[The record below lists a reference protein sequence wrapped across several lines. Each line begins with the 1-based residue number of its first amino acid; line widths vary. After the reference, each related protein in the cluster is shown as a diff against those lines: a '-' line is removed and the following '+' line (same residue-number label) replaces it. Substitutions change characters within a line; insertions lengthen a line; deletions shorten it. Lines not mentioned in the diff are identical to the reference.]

1 MGIGITTFNFYC
13 LLRAQGYFTALK
25 SVIEIGDQS
34 IMVANW
40 DDFAARIAREVG
52 DFSHNHGEAITAKS
66 LYESLGFENYK
77 CIDTCESLDSLVFD
91 MNKDLAETYGYSKQF
106 DLVTNHGSSEHCFNQ
121 YQCFKNIHNLCR
133 EGGVM
138 IHGLPFHGSLNHGF
152 YNYQP
157 SFFQWLVGANDYKLL
172 SLAVVDVKS
181 AKPVTP
187 YSQSLVESLPSSIK
201 EPRLIF
207 VAIQKLT
214 ESEFR
219 IPYDGQYLSNR
230 LSPAPIVKEYQNY
243 QKLSND
249 YIRYGNE
256 NVNSGKIEEAIF
268 EYQEAII
275 TNSYSWEGYLMMGIA
290 QAKIGNLEEA
300 IYSYQKVISI
310 NPNSSEAHYRL
321 GVALQEQGNL
331 DGGIKSYKRAIALL
345 QPEWQK

>member
-13 LLRAQGYFTALK
+13 LLNARGYFNDLK
-25 SVIEIGDQS
+25 SVIEIGDQN

-40 DDFAARIAREVG
+40 DDFADRIVREVG
-52 DFSHNHGEAITAKS
+52 DFSHNRGEPITAKS

-133 EGGVM
+133 SGGLM

-157 SFFQWLVGANDYKLL
+157 SFFMWLVGANDYKLL
-172 SLAVVDVKS
+172 SLTVVDVKS
-181 AKPVTP
+181 VKPVTP
-187 YSQSLVESLPSSIK
+187 YSHSLVESLPSSIK

-207 VAIQKLT
+207 VAIQKL
-214 ESEFR
+214 SDSDFR
-219 IPYDGQYLSNR
+219 IPYDGQYLSNSQ
-230 LSPAPIVKEYQNY
+230 SPAPTVKEYQNY
-243 QKLSND
+243 QKLSSD
-249 YIRYGNE
+249 YLNYGNE
-256 NVNSGKIEEAIF
+256 LMKLGTIEEAIG
-268 EYQEAII
+268 EYQQAII
-275 TNSYSWEGYLMMGIA
+275 TDSYSWEAYLMMGIA
-290 QAKIGNLEEA
+290 QEKIGNLEEA
-300 IYSYQKVISI
+300 IYSYRKVISS

-321 GVALQEQGNL
+321 GVALQEQGKAEE
-331 DGGIKSYKRAIALL
+331 GINSYKAAIDLL

>member
-1 MGIGITTFNFYC
+1 
-13 LLRAQGYFTALK
+13 
-25 SVIEIGDQS
+25 
-34 IMVANW
+34 MVANW

-52 DFSHNHGEAITAKS
+52 DFSHNQGEPITAKS

-91 MNKDLAETYGYSKQF
+91 MNKDLAETYGYSQQF

-157 SFFQWLVGANDYKLL
+157 SFFQWLVAANDYKLL

-181 AKPVTP
+181 VKPVTP
-187 YSQSLVESLPSSIK
+187 YSQSIVESLPSLIK

-207 VAIQKLT
+207 VAIQKLC

-219 IPYDGQYLSNR
+219 IPYDGQYLSNS
-230 LSPAPIVKEYQNY
+230 LSPPPIIKEYQNY
-243 QKLSND
+243 QKLSSN
-249 YIRYGNE
+249 YIKSGNE
-256 NVNSGKIEEAIF
+256 LVKSGKIEEAIF
-268 EYQEAII
+268 EYQQAII
-275 TNSYSWEGYLMMGIA
+275 TNSGSWEPYLTMGIA
-290 QAKIGNLEEA
+290 QEKIGNLEEA
-300 IYSYQKVISI
+300 IFSYQKVISS

-321 GVALQEQGNL
+321 GVALQEQGKTEE
-331 DGGIKSYKRAIALL
+331 GINSYKAAIDLL